1 MGGFFMKKKSF
12 KGMTLVECV
21 IALAILA
28 IASSVV
34 VTACA
39 FISQM
44 KISTNALNKR
54 ISYQSPIADTQAT
67 GSADKITTD
76 ADGNTITVS
85 KTYTDAGGT
94 SITNDMN
101 IIKVS
106 DGAHTYEAIGELYE
120 VKSDIVYD
128 GKTSSTNYGTGL
140 VDTSD
145 HNFKFFK
152 VVTTKKMADKTKG

>member
-21 IALAILA
+21 IALAVLA

-39 FISQM
+39 FICQT

-54 ISYQSPIADTQAT
+54 ISYQSPIADTQST
-67 GSADKITTD
+67 GSANRITTD
-76 ADGNTITVS
+76 ADGNSITVS
-85 KTYTDAGGT
+85 KTYIDASGSHTD
-94 SITNDMN
+94 DMN
-101 IIKVS
+101 VIKVS
-106 DGAHTYEAIGELYE
+106 DGAHTYEAIGQLYE

-128 GKTSSTNYGTGL
+128 GKTSSTDYGTGI
-140 VDTSD
+140 VDTSG

-152 VVTTKKMADKTKG
+152 VTTTQKMSDKTKG